1 LIKTVYSDQTDE
13 SEGYWERHSS
23 RDLGMN
29 LGIKFRAKQLDD
41 VKKFKRVLKVH
52 FNYFETI
59 L

>member
-1 LIKTVYSDQTDE
+1 
-13 SEGYWERHSS
+13 
-23 RDLGMN
+23 MN